1 MDFPPFAALRA
12 SPGNISSASR
22 NDSIL
27 SVLFV
32 SSETRNVARVA
43 RQIRVGY
50 TAPLSSQ
57 SIKMNRVSP
66 IFRNLFV
73 GLLLLAGVAL
83 LLGWWMVRRA
93 LPQLDGRVAISGLK
107 DAVTVDRD
115 QWGRPWICARSIED
129 AVTAQ
134 GYVMAQ
140 DRLWQMDLLRRAAA
154 GDLSEIF
161 GGVALKFDEDSRTL
175 GMRQAAERAAAEASP
190 EIRGLLEA
198 YARGVNENIARRGKK
213 LPIEFVALRYQPR
226 PWTPAD
232 TYLISLY
239 MYKTL
244 TSTWQEKLNRQRITE
259 KVGPDRAR
267 DLFVEDSPL
276 DHYIWTSNSSLSQPR
291 LPTLKL
297 APARVPSADDGPPF
311 APLVWQAA
319 RTCLMQFDEQTSEII
334 GSNNFVVNG
343 AHTASGKPL
352 LANDTHLQLSVP
364 ALWYVIHLTAPGL
377 NVEGFALPGAP
388 LVIIGHN
395 ERVAWGFTNSN
406 VDVEDLYIESFDSS
420 KPLLYRADGKRVAA
434 GVRHETIRVRAKP
447 DVNLDVIVTRHGP
460 IVHRDPPEQGGR
472 AYALRWTAL
481 EPGGLDF
488 GFPLLGQASNWN
500 DFIETT
506 RHIAG
511 PGQNTIYADVDG
523 NIGFTIPARIPI
535 RANGNGALPVPGDTD
550 DFEWKG
556 YIPFEQLPRVLNPPE
571 GVIATA
577 NARTVGPGY
586 KYYLTDR
593 QAGPFRTARLYEV
606 LSNRINLTPADCTDV
621 QNDIVSRPN
630 RFLAG
635 ALLEAAN
642 AKPPRDPLTQQLV
655 AKLRGWDARATSD
668 SVETSFVEYTRHAL
682 FRHLLASYLGD
693 AVTKYELWEPQSVYN
708 DVWWRDKVFLE
719 NVLRERPAAWLP
731 SGFTSYDELMMTSAD
746 EAVAALQKQ
755 TGSNDEAAWTWGRL
769 HPLDMIHPLG
779 RSGPLHRFLS
789 IGPYAQG
796 GTVDTVRAMG
806 VGHGPAMRFV
816 ADLSNFDQSLM
827 EIPTGES
834 GQYGSPYYR
843 DQFPEW
849 FAGRG
854 IPAPFSAVAET
865 KVRVHSLMLLPASSG
880 SAALLQ

>member
-1 MDFPPFAALRA
+1 
-12 SPGNISSASR
+12 
-22 NDSIL
+22 
-27 SVLFV
+27 
-32 SSETRNVARVA
+32 
-43 RQIRVGY
+43 
-50 TAPLSSQ
+50 
-57 SIKMNRVSP
+57 MNRSSH
-66 IFRNLFV
+66 ILRFLFA
-73 GLLLLAGVAL
+73 GLLLLVGVAL
-83 LLGWWMVRRA
+83 LLGWWIVRRS
-93 LPQLDGRVAISGLK
+93 LPQLDGSVTIAGL
-107 DAVTVDRD
+107 AQPVTIERD
-115 QWGRPWICARSIED
+115 QWGRPWIRANSIED

-161 GGVALKFDEDSRTL
+161 GGVALKFDEDCRTL
-175 GMRQAAERAAAEASP
+175 GMRQAAERAAADASP
-190 EIRGLLEA
+190 EIRSLLEA
-198 YARGVNENIARRGKK
+198 YARGVNENIAQRAKN
-213 LPIEFVALRYQPR
+213 LPLEFVVLGYKPR

-239 MYKTL
+239 MYRTL
-244 TSTWQEKLNRQRITE
+244 TSTWQEKLNRQWIIA

-276 DHYIWTSNSSLSQPR
+276 DHPIWTAPSPSS
-291 LPTLKL
+291 PTKPGLRTRDDP
-297 APARVPSADDGPPF
+297 PAGAKRAARNEPPF
-311 APLVWQAA
+311 ALIVWGAA
-319 RTCLMQFDEQTSEII
+319 RDFLAQFDEQTRQII
-334 GSNNFVVNG
+334 GSNNFVVSG

-377 NVEGFALPGAP
+377 NVQGFALPGAP
-388 LVIIGHN
+388 LLIIGHN
-395 ERVAWGFTNSN
+395 DRIAWGFTNSN
-406 VDVEDLYIESFDSS
+406 VDVEDLYIESFDPAN
-420 KPLLYRADGKRVAA
+420 PLLYRANGKLLTAE
-434 GVRHETIRVRAKP
+434 VRHETIHVRAKP

-460 IVHRDPPEQGGR
+460 VVHRDTPEQGGR

-488 GFPLLGQASNWN
+488 GFPLLGEAQKWR

-511 PGQNTIYADVDG
+511 PGQNTIYADVDR

-535 RANGNGALPVPGDTD
+535 RASGNGALPVPGDTD
-550 DFEWKG
+550 EFEWKG
-556 YIPFEQLPRVLNPPE
+556 YIPFEELPRVLNPPD
-571 GVIATA
+571 GIIATA

-593 QAGPFRTARLYEV
+593 QAGPYRTARLYEL
-606 LSNRINLTPADCTDV
+606 LSNRTGLTPSDCNAI
-621 QNDIVSRPN
+621 QNDIVSLPN

-635 ALLEAAN
+635 ALVKAAN
-642 AKPPRDPLTQQLV
+642 AKPHNPRAQKLI
-655 AKLRGWDARATSD
+655 AKLQEWDARATAD

-682 FRHLLASYLGD
+682 FRHLLAPYLGD
-693 AVTKYELWEPQSVYN
+693 EVTKYELWEPQSVYN

-719 NVLRERPAAWLP
+719 NVLREHPAAWLP
-731 SGFTSYDELMMTSAD
+731 KGFASYDELLMASAD
-746 EAVAALQKQ
+746 DAVAALQKQ
-755 TGSNDEAAWTWGRL
+755 TGSSDEAAWTWGRL
-769 HPLDMIHPLG
+769 HPLDMVHPLG
-779 RSGPLHRFLS
+779 RAGLLHRLFS
-789 IGPYAQG
+789 IGPYPQS

-816 ADLSNFDQSLM
+816 GDLSNFDQSLM
-827 EIPTGES
+827 EVPTGES

-854 IPAPFSAVAET
+854 IAAPFSAAAET
-865 KVRVHSLMLLPASSG
+865 RVRVHSLTLLPARGNASG